1 MKTSLRKLVAT
12 VSGLAIAAV
21 LPMASMMASAEGVE
35 LSLTAD
41 KTTVAAG
48 DTVKLSLNVAGLDG
62 EYLEEAQNLWNV
74 LEYNVAYDGEQV
86 TPVQQR
92 PNGGRPVD
100 FGSGAALVDPQPTI
114 QVNLKTNPVLVGAI
128 DAEGQYGNGEVM
140 NIAFEVADDVAAGDK
155 ITLTVNISQF
165 AKAVIV
171 DNKAQD
177 PLDLVAPDS
186 SYTVELTVEG
196 GEPTQPTE
204 SQPTE
209 TQPTETQPTESKP
222 TESQPTESK
231 PTDDTNTS
239 DTDDTNTSDTDDTN
253 TSDTDG
259 TGTSDTDDTGVVT
272 PSASGDD
279 AQPTLPSV
287 DGGDVTIPGGGS
299 GSGAG
304 TGESTVLFVV
314 ALVLM
319 AGSAA
324 ALVVMKKKKVF
335 SK

>member
-21 LPMASMMASAEGVE
+21 LPMASMMASAEDVSLDFEAEKVE
-35 LSLTAD
+35 DQIILSANVSGLD
-41 KTTVAAG
+41 QAAG
-48 DTVKLSLNVAGLDG
+48 HV
-62 EYLEEAQNLWNV
+62 WNV
-74 LEYNVAYDGEQV
+74 LEYEIEYDADQV
-86 TPVQQR
+86 TPVQQN
-92 PNGGRPVD
+92 NGRNDVD
-100 FGSGAALVDPQPTI
+100 YLPGDALYLQGGNCIV
-114 QVNLKTNPVLVGAI
+114 QVNLNTNPVLVGAI
-128 DAEGQYGNGEVM
+128 DADAQIDNGEIM
-140 NIAFEVADDVAAGDK
+140 NIAFDVKDGVNAEDVEF
-155 ITLTVNISQF
+155 TVNVKQF

-171 DNKAQD
+171 DKKPQSPVD
-177 PLDLVAPDS
+177 QVTPGTQ
-186 SYTVELTVEG
+186 TVTVEG

-209 TQPTETQPTESKP
+209 SQPTETQPTESKP
-222 TESQPTESK
+222 TESQPTK
-231 PTDDTNTS
+231 DTDTS
-239 DTDDTNTSDTDDTN
+239 DTDVSVVPGPSD
-253 TSDTDG
+253 
-259 TGTSDTDDTGVVT
+259 
-272 PSASGDD
+272 DD
-279 AQPTLPSV
+279 AQPTLPSTDITV
-287 DGGDVTIPGGGS
+287 DGGNGGS

>member
-21 LPMASMMASAEGVE
+21 LPMASMMASAEDASLDFVATEADGQII
-35 LSLTAD
+35 LS
-41 KTTVAAG
+41 V
-48 DTVKLSLNVAGLDG
+48 NVAGMDG
-62 EYLEEAQNLWNV
+62 AFSETPTNAWNV
-74 LEYNVAYDGEQV
+74 LEYNIAYDAAEV
-86 TPVQQR
+86 TPVQQSD
-92 PNGGRPVD
+92 PDGAPID
-100 FGSGAALVDPQPTI
+100 FVTGEAVRTGAMI
-114 QVNLKTNPVLVGAI
+114 EVNLDTNPVLVGAI
-128 DAEGQYGNGEVM
+128 SSDGQFRNGEVM
-140 NIAFEVADDVAAGDK
+140 TIAFKLKDGVAAEDVE
-155 ITLTVNISQF
+155 LTVNVSQF

-171 DNKAQD
+171 DNKPQS
-177 PLDLVAPDS
+177 PVDLVKPGP
-186 SYTVELTVEG
+186 YTVTVEG
-196 GEPTQPTE
+196 GEPTQPTESQPTE

-222 TESQPTESK
+222 TESQSTESK

-287 DGGDVTIPGGGS
+287 DGGDVTIPGGDS

>member
-35 LSLTAD
+35 LSVTAD

-48 DTVKLSLNVAGLDG
+48 DTVMLSLNVAGLDG

-74 LEYNVAYDGEQV
+74 LEYNVAYDAEQV

-114 QVNLKTNPVLVGAI
+114 QVNLNTNPVLVGAI

-155 ITLTVNISQF
+155 INLTVNVTQF

-177 PLDLVAPDS
+177 PVDLVAPGS
-186 SYTVELTVEG
+186 SYTVELTVG
-196 GEPTQPTE
+196 GAEPTD
-204 SQPTE
+204 
-209 TQPTETQPTESKP
+209 PTETQPTESKP
-222 TESQPTESK
+222 TESQPTK
-231 PTDDTNTS
+231 DTDTSDTEDTDTTDTGDTNTS
-239 DTDDTNTSDTDDTN
+239 DTKDTAA
-253 TSDTDG
+253 
-259 TGTSDTDDTGVVT
+259 TGTDTSASGSDTGVTVT
-272 PSASGDD
+272 QGTSGDD
-279 AQPTLPSV
+279 VQPTLPSTDITV
-287 DGGDVTIPGGGS
+287 NGGS
-299 GSGAG
+299 GSGTGAA
-304 TGESTVLFVV
+304 TGESTTLFVV